1 MNSEEYGDIEDED
14 LEEELDLLLNGGG
27 NMDRREPGID
37 YSDDSQQES
46 SVRVGQPEVTLTLSR
61 ADSCH
66 P

>member
-1 MNSEEYGDIEDED
+1 MKEDELLYEELMNSDS
-14 LEEELDLLLNGGG
+14 DLLLNGGG

-46 SVRVGQPEVTLTLSR
+46 SVRVGQPEVT
-61 ADSCH
+61 A